1 VNELSGGERQRVIIA
16 RALAQEPKI
25 LLLDEPMNN
34 LDIINQLEVMDL
46 VKSLCVKNGLAVLA
60 VIHDLNMAA
69 RYCTAVLMLKKGKV
83 YASGKIE
90 EVLTSENIS
99 NVFEVDAI
107 VKKNELTNSLY
118 VIPLSPK
125 KSALEKKRTIHLI
138 SGAGTGT
145 MLMKA
150 LADEGY
156 NVTAGVLN
164 LLDTDFETSQ
174 MLKISAVTEAPFSP
188 ITDKTYIQNLEMIN
202 AAGTVVVTAVPFGEG
217 NLRNLEAA
225 VEALKRGIP
234 TYVIDEVPIE
244 QRDFTSGK
252 ATNLM
257 AELKKKGAVIV
268 SKQCDLLPLLDLPDK
283 DVSTLSSQQTLP
295 GHTKVK

>member
-1 VNELSGGERQRVIIA
+1 
-16 RALAQEPKI
+16 
-25 LLLDEPMNN
+25 
-34 LDIINQLEVMDL
+34 
-46 VKSLCVKNGLAVLA
+46 
-60 VIHDLNMAA
+60 
-69 RYCTAVLMLKKGKV
+69 
-83 YASGKIE
+83 
-90 EVLTSENIS
+90 
-99 NVFEVDAI
+99 
-107 VKKNELTNSLY
+107 
-118 VIPLSPK
+118 
-125 KSALEKKRTIHLI
+125 
-138 SGAGTGT
+138 
-145 MLMKA
+145 
-150 LADEGY
+150 
-156 NVTAGVLN
+156 
-164 LLDTDFETSQ
+164 
-174 MLKISAVTEAPFSP
+174 
-188 ITDKTYIQNLEMIN
+188 MIN